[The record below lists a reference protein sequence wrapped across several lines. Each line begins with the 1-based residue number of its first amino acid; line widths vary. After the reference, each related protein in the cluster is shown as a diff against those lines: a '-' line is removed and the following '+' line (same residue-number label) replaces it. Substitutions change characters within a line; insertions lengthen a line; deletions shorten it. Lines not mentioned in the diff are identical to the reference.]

1 LNAEIDAII
10 RLSQGKKK
18 LKNCQRPNL
27 FLIIEH
33 FIWLVS
39 ISLLCAAA
47 MLRSRSPSG
56 ISHDRAIFPASEQI
70 AANGEQ
76 QSVSADPTPTG
87 MKLSSRNS
95 CALHNDS

>member
-33 FIWLVS
+33 FIWLRS

-47 MLRSRSPSG
+47 NLTSRSERV
-56 ISHDRAIFPASEQI
+56 IARFRAVFPASDQI

-76 QSVSADPTPTG
+76 QGVLADPIPPFI
-87 MKLSSRNS
+87 
-95 CALHNDS
+95 

>member
-27 FLIIEH
+27 FSIIEH
-33 FIWLVS
+33 FIWLWS

-47 MLRSRSPSG
+47 VRGSDPAEEFA
-56 ISHDRAIFPASEQI
+56 RAASEQI

-76 QSVSADPTPTG
+76 HSVLANPTSTR
-87 MKLSSRNS
+87 MKRLRHKL
-95 CALHNDS
+95 CALHKDS

>member
-33 FIWLVS
+33 FIWLPP

-47 MLRSRSPSG
+47 KLRSRSPPA
-56 ISHDRAIFPASEQI
+56 DRTRARFSAPSEQI

-76 QSVSADPTPTG
+76 QSVSADPTPT
-87 MKLSSRNS
+87 RNETVIAQFL
-95 CALHNDS
+95 CAAQ